1 MNRVNKSLLAAAV
14 IAGLAGGV
22 GFVRA
27 GSLGVA
33 PSGRQLD
40 EGHWKHIHMHNAKE
54 ALHEARSALESAE
67 DVFKGHREEA
77 IAHVDHALKEVQTAV
92 DEAGGEATNPA
103 DRPAA
108 RQLEEGRFPHMH
120 KALERLKYALS
131 ELQSADKFNGHR
143 DAAIDETQKAID
155 QLDRGIHDAER

>member
-22 GFVRA
+22 NFVRA
-27 GSLGVA
+27 GAAASSQA
-33 PSGRQLD
+33 PQRLD
-40 EGHWKHIHMHNAKE
+40 EEHWKHVHLHNAKV
-54 ALHEARSALESAE
+54 ALKEARTNLEKAE
-67 DVFKGHREEA
+67 EVFKGHREEA
-77 IAHVDHALKEVQTAV
+77 IAHVDHALKEVQIAA
-92 DEAGGEATNPA
+92 DEAGGEATDPA

-108 RQLEEGRFPHMH
+108 TQLEEGRFPHMH
-120 KALERLKYALS
+120 KAFDRLKDALS
-131 ELQSADKFNGHR
+131 ELKSADKFNGHR